1 LGEKEAAK
9 LSISLHPKPEELSM
23 NGSQVLMGLDRE
35 DKEGMQVDQQANHN
49 QGITQH
55 KNGQ

>member
-1 LGEKEAAK
+1 
-9 LSISLHPKPEELSM
+9 M

-35 DKEGMQVDQQANHN
+35 EKEGMQADQQANHN
-49 QGITQH
+49 QGNTQH